1 MGDGQELVPV
11 VVGVLV
17 RAAEGVAGGPGRAV
31 ADLVRVRLR
40 ATPEG
45 ARAVDAVEANPGDA
59 RARAGLTAAVGEL
72 LTTDPAFA
80 RYLATTEL
88 GRPTDPPTVHLRVD
102 PAVAGAQARA
112 ARIGAAPVLVT
123 LALIVVAALVAVGI
137 NLGSRP
143 LLRPGGPDLAHAGR
157 TLRDPAQVQGVLPDP
172 RAMPGG
178 WQVESGPLSGAGP
191 GEDVPCLLPDAC
203 DQQLAY
209 ATVTF
214 RAVTTHSA
222 QFTVVTFA
230 SADAAGRAFDT
241 MLAHVGGAD
250 AAAAVPLPRSATSAP
265 PGRTARRGRRPW
277 CGSAP
282 RCCTSAIRARA
293 PTPPLRCWSCS
304 PACWPNAPSR
314 PRTAASPTPPPR
326 GPPPDP
332 ASPPAAAPA
341 EPAAPR
347 PSRSPGAAAV
357 APGHGWGHR

>member
-17 RAAEGVAGGPGRAV
+17 RAAEGVSGGPGRSV

-88 GRPTDPPTVHLRVD
+88 GRPADPPTVHLRVD

-157 TLRDPAQVQGVLPDP
+157 TLRDPAQVQGVLPDL

-178 WQVESGPLSGAGP
+178 WQVESGPQSGAGP
-191 GEDVPCLLPDAC
+191 GQDVPCLLPDAC

-230 SADAAGRAFDT
+230 SADAAGRAFDA

-250 AAAAVPLPRSATSAP
+250 AAAAVPLPPIGDQRAARTHGAEGAEALVRVGTTLLYVRDSGPGSDAATPVLALFARLLAERAQQAED
-265 PGRTARRGRRPW
+265 GRE
-277 CGSAP
+277 
-282 RCCTSAIRARA
+282 
-293 PTPPLRCWSCS
+293 
-304 PACWPNAPSR
+304 
-314 PRTAASPTPPPR
+314 
-326 GPPPDP
+326 PD
-332 ASPPAAAPA
+332 AAAQ
-341 EPAAPR
+341 
-347 PSRSPGAAAV
+347 GATA
-357 APGHGWGHR
+357 